1 MGYFIFC
8 NEDFLER
15 NIYQDSGVN
24 IQNNIHFEFCH
35 YSSKLCNKIILSD
48 IRNLGFS
55 ENE

>member
-24 IQNNIHFEFCH
+24 IQNNIHFEFCQ